1 MRAFLVFAEI
11 NIVKFFCVA
20 CAFVSAIPL
29 CAVGVGLLL
38 QPFLWFDVPYLDD
51 VIVQWAIIFAISC
64 LPALFFLVLPGIAE
78 KELDMA
84 LGGRKPSEREQ
95 EVISKVHSRL
105 LQSAKEKHLWL
116 PHVVYRIQDNP
127 GINASAYGQHR
138 VMLTSGI
145 LNRYKEDSSG
155 IDTLATV
162 VAHEIGHL
170 RNWDSP
176 FLAVIRYLTMPAN
189 FGVGVLNSTLGLVP
203 IFSIISKIFG
213 TICLLPLRIGFFLR
227 GLISRQIEYRADDF
241 ACKLMGSENCAKLFN
256 DFALS
261 DEWSGGSILAH
272 LQMSHPPS
280 EYRHSRVM
288 KRLST
293 ATPDDARTPSNSVD
307 AQAVE

>member
-20 CAFVSAIPL
+20 CAFISAIPL

-170 RNWDSP
+170 RNWDSS
-176 FLAVIRYLTMPAN
+176 FLALVRYLNIPTN
-189 FGVGVLNSTLGLVP
+189 FGIGVMNSTLGFIP
-203 IFSIISKIFG
+203 F
-213 TICLLPLRIGFFLR
+213 ICLFSQFIANVFAIPARIGHFLSD
-227 GLISRQIEYRADDF
+227 LISRQIKYRADDF
-241 ACKLMGSENCAKLFN
+241 ACKLMGPENCANLFN
-256 DFALS
+256 DFALN
-261 DEWSGGSILAH
+261 DQWLGGSVIAH

-280 EYRHSRVM
+280 EYRHARVM
-288 KRLST
+288 KCLGT
-293 ATPDDARTPSNSVD
+293 AADASTPSNSLD